1 MFVDLNMSDNL
12 KEWMLYAD
20 IILLSAWF
28 GYGGKTI
35 YNGGTL
41 GFGYLVFG
49 FLIIPLNSVPFLL
62 NYIVSF
68 ITWYRMEKYKT
79 WTFVL
84 PLLNVYPIF
93 GNK

>member
-1 MFVDLNMSDNL
+1 MTNNL
-12 KEWMLYAD
+12 KEWMLYID

-49 FLIIPLNSVPFLL
+49 FLILSGIITFFYLKKDESFLK
-62 NYIVSF
+62 IMSF
-68 ITWYRMEKYKT
+68 EEEE
-79 WTFVL
+79 
-84 PLLNVYPIF
+84 
-93 GNK
+93 